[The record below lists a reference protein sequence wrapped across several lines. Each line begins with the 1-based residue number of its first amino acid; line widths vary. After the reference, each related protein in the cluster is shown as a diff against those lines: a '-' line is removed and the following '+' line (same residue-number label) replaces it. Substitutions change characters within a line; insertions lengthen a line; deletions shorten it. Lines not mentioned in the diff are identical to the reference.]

1 MNDDQ
6 IIRNLIIFLKENN
19 TGLSEEEITSTYY
32 DYQSFKNKISSITNH
47 DIDDF
52 LSNQFGNEWIYS
64 DDEFKEEIFSD
75 INKTVRVCKSAIKE
89 FQNKTGT
96 DSECLAISRHQSQE
110 NIDFKTSLTLPV
122 VKIKIFAIL
131 AINKWVA

>member
-64 DDEFKEEIFSD
+64 DDEFKEEIIKFL
-75 INKTVRVCKSAIKE
+75 IN
-89 FQNKTGT
+89 T
-96 DSECLAISRHQSQE
+96 D
-110 NIDFKTSLTLPV
+110 
-122 VKIKIFAIL
+122 
-131 AINKWVA
+131 